1 MRSVSGT
8 RVDRTCHD
16 PDVPTL
22 ADAVRATWSRWPGFE
37 PAVERA
43 VFGTADAD
51 EVAAA
56 VERFC
61 EHALG
66 APVAAGLFY
75 EVSVTCVA
83 GVELVDGRQVV
94 VRVAQPNRTEAFL
107 GAVVGA
113 QRHLFDEGFPAP
125 EPLLGPTRFEGRL
138 HTVEAV
144 VDDPGTPDGWDP
156 AVRAA
161 GIDGL
166 RRCVDLLR
174 GVPFDVEHPQAAK
187 PGVLYP
193 TPHSPLFSFDRPE
206 PDIDELARTATRI
219 RDAHES
225 PGVLAHADWTV
236 RNVRVVD
243 GRLHVAYDWDSLAV
257 VPEHLLVG
265 QVGMTFGSWGDGE
278 GRPPTPDELGA
289 FVEAYG
295 GVDERAARAAGLY
308 LACYVARCERSLGRS
323 SGGFDA
329 ALRRWGEAYLG

>member
-8 RVDRTCHD
+8 EVDRTCHD

-22 ADAVRATWSRWPGFE
+22 AEVVRARWAAWPGFA
-37 PAVERA
+37 PAVEPA
-43 VFGTADAD
+43 VFGTADAG

-66 APVAAGLFY
+66 APVAAGRFY

-83 GVELVDGRQVV
+83 GVRLADGRDVV
-94 VRVAQPNRTEAFL
+94 VRVSQPNRTEAFL
-107 GAVVGA
+107 AAVAGA
-113 QRHLFDEGFPAP
+113 QRHLFEAGFPVP
-125 EPLLGPTRFEGRL
+125 EPLLGPVAFEGRL

-156 AVRAA
+156 GVRAA

-174 GVPFDVEHPQAAK
+174 GVPFDVEHPQALK
-187 PGVLYP
+187 DGVLYP

-206 PDIDELARTATRI
+206 PDVDDLARAAASI
-219 RDAHES
+219 RDTHES
-225 PGVLAHADWTV
+225 PRVLGHADWTV
-236 RNVRVVD
+236 RNVRVVG

-257 VPEHLLVG
+257 LPEHHLVG
-265 QVGMTFGSWGDGE
+265 QVGMTFGSWGEGE

-295 GVDERAARAAGLY
+295 GVDQRTARAAGLY
-308 LACYVARCERSLGRS
+308 LACYVARCERSLDRGT
-323 SGGFDA
+323 GMYDA
-329 ALRRWGEAYLG
+329 ALRRWGEGYLG